1 MNTTKRILLVLTIV
15 ALLVLTLGV
24 SVFAAGTP
32 GDGKAELVATDLGIG
47 NGVEVGTQT
56 IDGVTFAFAAGT
68 HTSGLAPKYYTSGYA
83 VRCYA
88 GNTITITAPSG
99 YNISTIDFTAVST
112 SYAIK
117 SNAFGITVDGVA
129 GTATVTDNSIAV
141 NGNSVVLSNTS
152 SSQWR
157 LKTITVNYAQAAS
170 ADASN
175 ADKVAAEKEQLAES
189 IEITESG
196 AVALKVAGTTYAD
209 VAISWASDNA
219 AAVVDDA
226 AGTVTYTLPEA
237 GADDVTL
244 NLTATLTCG
253 DVIDTKVISVTLVAP
268 MTEAEIVDMA
278 QAALAGTGTLSGTY
292 TLTGTVTSIDTAWSS
307 SYGNITV
314 TMNVKNSADEDV
326 AVQCYRLASGDAD
339 ASTIAVGNVITVTG
353 AMSIYNSKIQFGAG
367 STLDAL
373 TVPELTDAE
382 KVELE
387 KGILDTISA
396 VVSDGTATVAV
407 AGTTYS
413 EVAIAWASDNAAIAV
428 DGATL
433 TIVRAAEAQTVT
445 LTATLTCGEATDT
458 KTFTVYVAKAG
469 ELTSAEIV
477 DAAYKLEAG
486 DTLAGTQVVTG
497 TITEIDSAYS
507 SSYGNISVVISVEG
521 TENTLLCYRMKGV
534 GADIIK
540 VGDTITVSGSIKNY
554 NGTVEFDANC
564 ALTAYP
570 APLAINGVA
579 LNIDANIDMMYY
591 VTVLEGYTSAT
602 ASVVFNG
609 ATTTVTGT
617 TAEDGRLVF
626 VFEGINPTQL
636 GDTVAITVSVKYTT
650 NTYTAT
656 STTMSVRGYYEQ
668 ATEYCADNTKLLT
681 LLSDLLV
688 YGAAAQAYVGDTDAL
703 VTEGLELTPSTPA
716 ATPESILAKTG
727 SAFYSAKLVL
737 GSDITVGFELDANEG
752 DVVTITLNKKTVQV
766 TIDSTME
773 TPDGTY
779 YVTFAD
785 VYATEY
791 DGVITATCGDSSITY
806 SVNSYIN
813 ENVASADANLAALVA
828 ALNTYGVSAAA
839 YN

>member
-24 SVFAAGTP
+24 SVFAAGTA
-32 GDGKAELVATDLGIG
+32 GDGKAELVATGLGIG

-68 HTSGLAPKYYTSGYA
+68 HTNGLAPKYYTSGTA

-99 YNISTIDFTAVST
+99 YIISTVDFTAAST
-112 SYAIK
+112 NYAIK
-117 SNAFGITVDGVA
+117 SNAFGITVDGA
-129 GTATVTDNSIAV
+129 EGTATVTNNSIAV

-152 SSQWR
+152 SAQWR
-157 LKTITVNYAQAAS
+157 LKTITVNYAKAAS
-170 ADASN
+170 AGASD
-175 ADKVAAEKEQLAES
+175 ADKVADEKGMIADS
-189 IEITESG
+189 MEITESG
-196 AVALKVAGTTYAD
+196 AVALKVEGTTYSE
-209 VAISWASDNA
+209 VAIAWASDSA
-219 AAVVDDA
+219 LAVVDNE

-237 GADDVTL
+237 GADDVVVT
-244 NLTATLTCG
+244 LTATLTCG
-253 DVIDTKVISVTLVAP
+253 EVTDTKEINVTLVAP
-268 MTEAEIVDMA
+268 MTEAEIVD
-278 QAALAGTGTLSGTY
+278 AAFALSSGATLPGTF
-292 TLTGTVTSIDTAWSS
+292 TLTGTVSEIVTAYSS

-314 TMNVKNSADEDV
+314 NMTVQNTAGEDKTI
-326 AVQCYRLASGDAD
+326 QCYRLKSGAAD
-339 ASTIAVGNVITVTG
+339 ASTIVVGNLITVTG
-353 AMSIYNSKIQFGAG
+353 TLKNYNGTIEFDANC
-367 STLDAL
+367 TLDAI
-373 TVPELTDAE
+373 TIPELTDVE

-396 VVSDGTATVAV
+396 VVADGTATVDV

-413 EVAIAWASDNAAIAV
+413 EVAIAWASDNAAITV
-428 DGATL
+428 DGNTL
-433 TIVRAAEAQTVT
+433 TIVRGAEAQTVT

-458 KTFTVYVAKAG
+458 KEFTVYVAKAG

-477 DAAYKLEAG
+477 DAAYELEAG
-486 DTLAGTQVVTG
+486 DILAGTQTVTG
-497 TITEIDSAYS
+497 TITEIDAAYS

-521 TENTLLCYRMKGV
+521 TENTLLCYRMNGV

-554 NGTVEFDANC
+554 DGTIEFNSGC
-564 ALTAYP
+564 ALKAYP
-570 APLAINGVA
+570 APVAINGVA
-579 LNIDANIDMMYY
+579 LNIDANVDMMYY
-591 VTVLEGYTSAT
+591 VTALEGYTSAT

-617 TAEDGRLVF
+617 TAGDGRLVF
-626 VFEGINPTQL
+626 VFEGINPAQL
-636 GDTVAITVSVKYTT
+636 GDAVAITVSVKYTT

-688 YGAAAQAYVGDTDAL
+688 YGAAAQTYVGDTDAL

-727 SAFYSAKLVL
+727 SAFYSANLIL

-813 ENVASADANLAALVA
+813 ENANSADANLAALVA
-828 ALNTYGVSAAA
+828 ALNTYGVSATA